1 MVRDSA
7 SDHGKR
13 PRVLS
18 TANIPTPHNIVHRNA
33 MPDDDVQPSMVETS
47 HFSVHSH
54 VKIVCNVQLCV
65 GLL

>member
-18 TANIPTPHNIVHRNA
+18 TANIPTPHNIVRRNA
-33 MPDDDVQPSMVETS
+33 MPNPVWLKPLISPSIHMS
-47 HFSVHSH
+47 
-54 VKIVCNVQLCV
+54 K
-65 GLL
+65 